1 MTAPFL
7 SIQGIAKS
15 YGNVM
20 AVEDVSLDIALGEF
34 VTFLGPSGSG
44 KSTTLYVIAGFQQPS
59 AGDVLLQG
67 GSLLSVASNKRN
79 IIKALHDILCQAQ
92 HG

>member
-20 AVEDVSLDIALGEF
+20 AVEDVSLDIAQGEF

-44 KSTTLYVIAGFQQPS
+44 KSTTLY
-59 AGDVLLQG
+59 L
-67 GSLLSVASNKRN
+67 
-79 IIKALHDILCQAQ
+79 
-92 HG
+92 